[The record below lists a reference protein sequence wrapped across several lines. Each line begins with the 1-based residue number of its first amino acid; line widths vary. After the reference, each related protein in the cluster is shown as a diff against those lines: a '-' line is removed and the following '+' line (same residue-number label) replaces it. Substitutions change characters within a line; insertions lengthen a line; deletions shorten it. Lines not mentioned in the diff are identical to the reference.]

1 MKRLSI
7 FLLAFAIPTA
17 LGFAQ
22 DAPSQPSEAEIAG
35 EAAENLSSAETEAP
49 GEEEIDEEAILQML
63 RDRLNYQSGE
73 IVIGD
78 NLAKLNLPE
87 DLRYLDGEGAKFVVE
102 EMWGNPPGEKYL
114 GLVLASDLDPWE
126 EECVAAI
133 ITYEDTG
140 HISDDD
146 AASIDYSQLLKEM
159 QAGEAAENA
168 ERTKLGFET
177 VHVVGWAKEPSY
189 DSVGKKLYWAKA
201 IEFGGSPDRVLN
213 YAIRV
218 LGRTG
223 VLQFNFVGTM
233 DQLAL
238 ADEMTPRVLNA
249 TAFTEGNRYED
260 FDPSTDH
267 VAEYGIA
274 ALIAGGVAAKA
285 GLFKGLWLAIL
296 AFKKFIIVGVIAV
309 GAFLARMFGR
319 RTDPAPDEN

>member
-1 MKRLSI
+1 MTKITS
-7 FLLAFAIPTA
+7 FLFCLLIASTQAI
-17 LGFAQ
+17 GQ
-22 DAPSQPSEAEIAG
+22 
-35 EAAENLSSAETEAP
+35 EAAEQRADSSIVDESSQAP
-49 GEEEIDEEAILQML
+49 PGSEEEIDEEAILQML
-63 RDRLNYQSGE
+63 RDRLNYQTGT
-73 IVIGD
+73 IVIGS
-78 NLAKLNLPE
+78 NLATLNLPT
-87 DLRYLDGEGAKFVVE
+87 DLRFLDAEGAKFVVE
-102 EMWGNPPGEKYL
+102 EIWGNPPGDEYL
-114 GLVLASDLDPWE
+114 GLVLPSDLEPWE

-146 AASIDYSQLLKEM
+146 ATSIDYAQLLKEM

-168 ERTKLGFET
+168 ERAKLGFET

-201 IEFGGSPDRVLN
+201 IEFGGGPDRVLN

-233 DQLAL
+233 DQLAI

-249 TAFTEGNRYED
+249 TSFNEGNRYAD

-285 GLFKGLWLAIL
+285 GLFKGIWLAIL
-296 AFKKFIIVGVIAV
+296 AFKKFIIVGVIAI
-309 GAFLARMFGR
+309 GAFLARLLGR
-319 RTDPAPDEN
+319 KSEPTPEDG